1 MLIISLLSS
10 CSSSEP
16 FEEGDLLPDRQA
28 ETVADVVKFAS
39 IEDLEGL
46 SADKIPGNNSGYE
59 ITSLSYECVD
69 TIELRALLLDV
80 TATLKSKS
88 PASGSDTRTVKFS
101 AEVGPELVSVEYV
114 PGGEILPPHDNMAEA
129 FWPHVERYRNYSDGS
144 HVGPDKFFDYGHP
157 VSMSYNKSDGFGD
170 PFYISWE
177 DDLVPYWIGAT
188 INPEAIHY
196 ENGWYCYYSRCI
208 EKINI
213 NAVIKSREGETFC
226 GDDFLCIVPAIREI
240 DDYNKQRISKFEKF
254 KYAFYDFDNED
265 KYDYNHYYSPS
276 RLYSDEDA
284 EYLNMCR
291 NVPDVSVKPFPK
303 DEKSLSTGWY
313 YGSAYFPM
321 PDLVYYLSKYQSS
334 YYGDIAEFF
343 GRDRIAFQYFYLQYL
358 VIDGRIIHFVDLCD
372 YKYLG
377 REVSVTRFGDGY
389 RCHLVEK
396 MSLYGA
402 NFKCIEDIDVVPVNG
417 EHIEYDYRDYGTI
430 DEIDNNNKEKSVI
443 GSRSS
448 EPITI
453 YDSGK
458 TIKIDTSLP
467 ESVRNISKSRIFN
480 Y

>member
-1 MLIISLLSS
+1 LLIISLLSS
-10 CSSSEP
+10 CGSSEP

-88 PASGSDTRTVKFS
+88 PASGSDTRIVKFS

-114 PGGEILPPHDNMAEA
+114 PGGETEPVHDNMIPA
-129 FWPHVERYRNYSDGS
+129 FFPQVERYRNYSDGS
-144 HVGPDKFFDYGHP
+144 RIGPDKFFDFGHP
-157 VSMSYNKSDGFGD
+157 IEGGYGDTAPLHNSIYSYE
-170 PFYISWE
+170 PE
-177 DDLVPYWIGAT
+177 LVPSWIGEN
-188 INPEAIHY
+188 INPESVFY
-196 ENGWYCYYSRCI
+196 ENGWHCYYERGRL
-208 EKINI
+208 KVNI
-213 NAVIKSREGETFC
+213 NAVFRTEDGETYY
-226 GDDFLCIVPAIREI
+226 GDDLLPIIPQIEENTRYPE
-240 DDYNKQRISKFEKF
+240 RISMFETF
-254 KYAFYDFDNED
+254 KYDFYGEHKFGAINYYRYEAEEP
-265 KYDYNHYYSPS
+265 DYVNI
-276 RLYSDEDA
+276 
-284 EYLNMCR
+284 CR

-313 YGSAYFPM
+313 YGATN
-321 PDLVYYLSKYQSS
+321 VYTPETCNFNPRCFIIECYPQIRFLLF
-334 YYGDIAEFF
+334 GDPVFWF
-343 GRDRIAFQYFYLQYL
+343 HLQYL

-377 REVSVTRFGDGY
+377 RDVSVNRTGDGY
-389 RCHLVEK
+389 RCHLVNK
-396 MSLYGA
+396 FSVYGA
-402 NFKCIEDIDVVPVNG
+402 NYKLIYDIDVVPVNG
-417 EHIEYDYRDYGTI
+417 EHIEIDYRNYGTI

-453 YDSGK
+453 YNSGK

-467 ESVRNISKSRIFN
+467 ESVRNISKSRTFN

>member
-1 MLIISLLSS
+1 MGGDILLIISLLSS

-114 PGGEILPPHDNMAEA
+114 PGGETEPVHHNMLPA
-129 FWPHVERYRNYSDGS
+129 FFPQVERYRNYSDGS
-144 HVGPDKFFDYGHP
+144 RIGPDKFFDFGHSIEGGYGNGGEFHN
-157 VSMSYNKSDGFGD
+157 SIYSYE
-170 PFYISWE
+170 PE
-177 DDLVPYWIGAT
+177 LVPSWIGAN
-188 INPEAIHY
+188 INPEAIFY
-196 ENGWYCYYSRCI
+196 ENGWHCYYERGRL
-208 EKINI
+208 KVNI
-213 NAVIKSREGETFC
+213 NAVFRTEDGETYY
-226 GDDFLCIVPAIREI
+226 GDDLLPIISQIEENRGYSE
-240 DDYNKQRISKFEKF
+240 RISMFETF
-254 KYAFYDFDNED
+254 KYDFYGEHEFGGLNYYE
-265 KYDYNHYYSPS
+265 YSAEEPDYV
-276 RLYSDEDA
+276 
-284 EYLNMCR
+284 NMCR

-313 YGSAYFPM
+313 CG
-321 PDLVYYLSKYQSS
+321 LTNVYTPETCRFVQRYATIEGYDPRFSSFSLSGATIFWFS
-334 YYGDIAEFF
+334 
-343 GRDRIAFQYFYLQYL
+343 LQYL

-377 REVSVTRFGDGY
+377 RDVSVNRTGDGY
-389 RCHLVEK
+389 RCHLVNK
-396 MSLYGA
+396 FSVYGA
-402 NFKCIEDIDVVPVNG
+402 NYKLICDFDVIPVNG
-417 EHIEYDYRDYGTI
+417 EHIELDYRDYRSINKI
-430 DEIDNNNKEKSVI
+430 DIGNKEGSVI

-453 YDSGK
+453 YNSGK

-467 ESVRNISKSRIFN
+467 ESVRNISKSRTFN